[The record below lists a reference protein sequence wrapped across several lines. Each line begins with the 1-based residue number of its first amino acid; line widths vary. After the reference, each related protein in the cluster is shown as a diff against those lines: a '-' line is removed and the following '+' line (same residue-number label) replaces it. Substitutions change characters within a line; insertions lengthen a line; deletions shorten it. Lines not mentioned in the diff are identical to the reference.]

1 MFAYAVVQTKVQ
13 DRYLIALLKG
23 KLRFIMI
30 GIEAC
35 LRVVRDDKLLSVFV
49 GIALFV
55 TRFEVDA
62 LRIAIT
68 WN

>member
-1 MFAYAVVQTKVQ
+1 
-13 DRYLIALLKG
+13 
-23 KLRFIMI
+23 MI

-62 LRIAIT
+62 LRKTIT